1 MGKFH
6 QKNGRKM
13 MKNGEFHRISS
24 GKYENMMNQ
33 WFCWSMV
40 PYWQVACCSCVRSKS
55 QWGFGCSIEKD
66 LIKMG
71 IEQQFQQGCSKLVGG
86 FGWFS
91 HSVGNVIIPTDE
103 LTPIFFRGVAKNHK
117 TSNNK
122 IMFQWNRWFSQG
134 DFQLQSFVVD
144 RTTPK
149 TLRKPVGPEPQ
160 REDFPQENFRDK
172 VIGGTSKL
180 GNLHGFTWI
189 YIDLPSI

>member
-1 MGKFH
+1 
-6 QKNGRKM
+6 M
-13 MKNGEFHRISS
+13 MKHGEFHRISS

-40 PYWQVACCSCVRSKS
+40 PYWQVAYCSCVHSKS
-55 QWGFGCSIEKD
+55 QWGFGCSIETY

-71 IEQQFQQGCSKLVGG
+71 IEQQFQPGCSNLVGG
-86 FGWFS
+86 LEHLDYFPLYWECHHPNWRT
-91 HSVGNVIIPTDE
+91 HSII
-103 LTPIFFRGVAKNHK
+103 FQRGGEKPP

-122 IMFQWNRWFSQG
+122 IIFLWNRWFSQG

-160 REDFPQENFRDK
+160 REDFPQENFYRDK

-180 GNLHGFTWI
+180 GDLHGFTFN
-189 YIDLPSI
+189 LRPNN